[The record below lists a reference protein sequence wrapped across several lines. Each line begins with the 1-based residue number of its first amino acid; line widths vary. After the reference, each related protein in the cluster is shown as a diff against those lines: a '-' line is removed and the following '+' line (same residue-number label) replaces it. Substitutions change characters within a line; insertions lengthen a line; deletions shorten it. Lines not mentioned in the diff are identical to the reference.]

1 MITLVRAGTPANT
14 WPRLIAAVEEA
25 LRLGVSDTAAVMH
38 ILQMPDATERKRYAL
53 ALAEE
58 LQHFERLMPVMDE
71 YDALSHQPTLQKEV
85 IQ

>member
-1 MITLVRAGTPANT
+1 
-14 WPRLIAAVEEA
+14 LIAAVEEA

-38 ILQMPDATERKRYAL
+38 ILQMPDAADRKRYAL

-58 LQHFERLMPVMDE
+58 LQQFERLMPVMDE
-71 YDALSHQPTLQKEV
+71 YDALLSHQPTSRKEV